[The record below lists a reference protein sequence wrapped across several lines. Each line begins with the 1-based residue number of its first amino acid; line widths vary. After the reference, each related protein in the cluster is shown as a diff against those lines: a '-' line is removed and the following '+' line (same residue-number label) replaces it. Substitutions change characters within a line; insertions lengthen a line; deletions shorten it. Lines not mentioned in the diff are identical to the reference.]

1 MQTPAFLKATLLLSC
16 LVASMSQAQT
26 RPTTPLDAASDYLEP
41 SSLWMGS
48 TVDARSTQDFDLSDN
63 LAIRGLVFRLGPG
76 AYGCFDT
83 DLMRWSMV
91 WHGDFLSY
99 RSMATQS
106 YFKMGQKNAG
116 GQTALCAPTGTPLT
130 ATGLY
135 PGASVG
141 EAEYPLKDPRT
152 PGPEIRDHGRGPLDL
167 EMGEWIGVR
176 DDGSIA
182 TLSYKIGG
190 IDIEER
196 SIMQAEGGQANW
208 MRFLEIGPH
217 DKPLQIVL
225 GSFPD
230 HRIQLGSQNDS
241 GLAVPADSSRETVRF
256 WARSEGS
263 QVGMESRGPN
273 NVVIAHFSPSPH
285 TSRTRIFVGHSAPL
299 SNSVNAAWSDYPQ
312 ASSDSLRWP
321 EKVITQWEPHSEQGS
336 MIQEKLP
343 LPESNPWNRKVR
355 SSAMVFDED
364 GSMLITTFDGDV
376 WSGRPIDASHQS
388 IEWKRVAAGLHEP
401 MSIHLRNGE
410 PYIFTRNGIVLLKD
424 RDGNGE
430 YEEHVNFCS
439 RFTQS
444 AETREFAMDMV
455 LANDGSFYIAKGGQQ
470 LTYQGIDNGSVLRI
484 SPDGKTVEAV
494 ARGLRQP
501 FLGYSSKWDMVTASD
516 QQGHWVP
523 STPVHWIRDGRHY
536 GFRPSSEVVA
546 PSKETTEPL
555 AWIPHR
561 VVQSGAGQIWLGG
574 QDMGVLNNT
583 MVYLDHYRPRLVTVF
598 PDQLPS
604 PTQAAVV
611 PLPVKFDLPMLK
623 AAQHPVNHW
632 LHLVGF
638 KIWGSN
644 ASEWAG
650 IVRLRPSGQPATYPV
665 EVKGFKEGVLL
676 KFAQPLDPESASNPA
691 HYSLQRWNYKRA
703 SSYGSGYYNRQGETG
718 TEWVGLYGAFLSN
731 DRQSVFLAT
740 ADPQPIMQMEV
751 VFRIQAQDQTPMEG
765 SAYFTFHQLPK
776 TDWNT
781 LGIPRPTLD
790 LERAVLTGPL
800 DQGNDNE
807 VSAHRG
813 RTLYETMG
821 CMACHSTDGSTEGRV
836 GPSFAGLLGKKRSF
850 AKGRDLVADEAYI
863 RESILT
869 PPKRVVKEYAESDI
883 GMPTYEGVLTE
894 AQINSLIEFI
904 KALE

>member
-1 MQTPAFLKATLLLSC
+1 MQIPVLLKTSLLMSLLTASTSLAQTPSSTS
-16 LVASMSQAQT
+16 SDT
-26 RPTTPLDAASDYLEP
+26 ASDYLEP

-48 TVDARSTQDFDLSDN
+48 TVDARSTQDFALSDN
-63 LAIRGLVFRLGPG
+63 LAIRGLIFRLGPG

-83 DLMRWSMV
+83 DLLRWSMV

-116 GQTALCAPTGTPLT
+116 GQTALCEPTGIPLT

-135 PGASVG
+135 PGASIG

-152 PGPEIRDHGRGPLDL
+152 PGPEIREIGRGPLNL

-190 IDIEER
+190 IDIKER
-196 SIMQAEGGQANW
+196 SIMQAEGINANW
-208 MRFLEIGPH
+208 MRFLEIEPH
-217 DKPLQIVL
+217 EKPLQIVL
-225 GSFPD
+225 GSFPKHHIRWD
-230 HRIQLGSQNDS
+230 APNES
-241 GLAVPADSSRETVRF
+241 GQAIPDNSSKETIRF
-256 WARSEGS
+256 WARSDGS
-263 QVGMESRGPN
+263 HVGLESRGSD
-273 NVVIAHFSPSPH
+273 NVVIAHFSPSQH
-285 TSRTRIFVGHSAPL
+285 TSRARMFVGHSNPL
-299 SNSVNAAWSDYPQ
+299 SDSITAAWNHYPQ
-312 ASSDSLRWP
+312 TSSDSLCWP
-321 EKVITQWEPHSEQGS
+321 EKVVTQWEPQSEQGS
-336 MIQEKLP
+336 LIQEKLP
-343 LPESNPWNRKVR
+343 LPEPNPWNRKVR

-364 GSMLITTFDGDV
+364 GSMMVTTFDGDV
-376 WSGRPIDASHQS
+376 WHGRPLNASQQT
-388 IEWKRVAAGLHEP
+388 IEWRRVSVGLHEP
-401 MSIHLRNGE
+401 MSIHLRDGE
-410 PYIFTRNGIVLLKD
+410 PFIFTRNGVVQLKD

-430 YEEHVNFCS
+430 YEEHLNFCN

-444 AETREFAMDMV
+444 AETREFAMDMI

-501 FLGYSSKWDMVTASD
+501 FLGYSSKWDMITASD

-546 PSKETTEPL
+546 PSQETTEPL

-561 VVQSGAGQIWLGG
+561 VVQSGAGQIWLGDQG
-574 QDMGVLNNT
+574 MGTLNNT

-598 PDQLPS
+598 PDQMPS

-611 PLPVKFDLPMLK
+611 PLPVHFDLPMLK
-623 AAQHPVNHW
+623 AAQHPKNHW

-644 ASEWAG
+644 APEWAG
-650 IVRLRPSGQPATYPV
+650 IVRLRPSGKPATYPV

-676 KFAQPLDPESASNPA
+676 KFAQPLDPESATNPA
-691 HYSLQRWNYKRA
+691 HYSLQRWNYQRT
-703 SSYGSGYYNRQGETG
+703 SSYGSGYYTRHGDTG
-718 TEWVGLYGAFLSN
+718 TEWVGLFGAFLSE

-740 ADPQPIMQMEV
+740 ADPQPIMQVEV

-765 SAYFTFHQLPK
+765 SAYFTFHQLPEA
-776 TDWNT
+776 DWES
-781 LGIPRPTLD
+781 LGISRPTID
-790 LERAVLTGPL
+790 LERAILTGPL
-800 DQGNDNE
+800 HQENDDE
-807 VSAHRG
+807 VSAQRG

-836 GPSFAGLLGKKRSF
+836 GPSFAGLLGKTRSF
-850 AKGRDLVADEAYI
+850 AKGPDLVADETYI
-863 RESILT
+863 RESILL
-869 PPKRVVKEYAESDI
+869 PPKRIVKTYAESDI
-883 GMPTYEGVLTE
+883 GMPAYEGVLTE
-894 AQINSLIEFI
+894 SQISSLIEFI